1 MANLIG
7 YLAIGVFGLIVV
19 VLLLMLFIADKGE
32 DE

>member
-1 MANLIG
+1 MANFIG